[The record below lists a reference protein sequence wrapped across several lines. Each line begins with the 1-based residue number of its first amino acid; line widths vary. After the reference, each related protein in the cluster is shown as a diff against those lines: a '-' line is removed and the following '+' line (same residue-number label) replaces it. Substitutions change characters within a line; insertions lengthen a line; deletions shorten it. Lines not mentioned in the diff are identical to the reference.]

1 MSKTATVRARIEP
14 QLKAEVERLFHEL
27 GLTTTEAITLFYWQ
41 VRLCNGRPFEVVV
54 PNRATVKAFNQTD
67 AKKGLVRC
75 EDTGDRG
82 SDAEADVHQAIQRM
96 LRRGKGPAEIKK
108 VIEVLVGGGRLRDR
122 YRDHKLVGRFKD
134 RRECHI
140 EADWL
145 LIYKTSQEEIVFE
158 RTGTHSDLFE

>member
-1 MSKTATVRARIEP
+1 M
-14 QLKAEVERLFHEL
+14 L
-27 GLTTTEAITLFYWQ
+27 
-41 VRLCNGRPFEVVV
+41 RPTYTRQFE
-54 PNRATVKAFNQTD
+54 KD
-67 AKKGLVRC
+67 
-75 EDTGDRG
+75 
-82 SDAEADVHQAIQRM
+82 IQRM

-108 VIEVLVGGGRLRDR
+108 VSEVLVGGGRLRDR
-122 YRDHKLVGRFKD
+122 YCDYKLVGRFKG